1 MDFTDCIYQDIERRT
16 CFCIIPSQNGKFEHK
31 FTLGTWYV
39 SIIMEK
45 EDEKKSVIIMFS
57 WKVYRGT
64 ILLYEILPETLQHE
78 CSERKNINSSV
89 IMRFHYIWWSQETG
103 GCMVSFKNYGTVR
116 YLGHHPC
123 SKLVLTIKLCY
134 SWKALLLFSWWEI
147 MASHLR
153 LSIKQTGN

>member
-1 MDFTDCIYQDIERRT
+1 MAFTGCIYQDIKRRT

-31 FTLGTWYV
+31 FHTWNMICLYHHG
-39 SIIMEK
+39 EK
-45 EDEKKSVIIMFS
+45 EWKKSVIIMLS